1 MSRRTSI
8 KEFYKKR
15 GGDLFVLVF
24 SLLLAFF
31 MWSMYRLSLEYSSV
45 FEYKVNLTTNLVGR
59 SKSSVSRNSVIIR
72 GRTSGFSIIQHRI
85 KGSGIEINLDSQYL
99 RPAGDGGD
107 LFGVSSGDIRNELQN
122 SLGSDFRVESVV
134 SDTLFFNFPK
144 QSYKKVPVKLV
155 SKVTCK
161 PQFAI
166 FSRIWATPDSVYIYG
181 NDEKIAS
188 IDHVQT
194 RAVKKNMA
202 DSPIQGVVK
211 LEEIEGVRISENE
224 VYYAIDVQRYYE
236 NSCQV
241 SVSVINNP
249 LGSLVTVFPQEVTVT
264 YWASYQKKYF
274 SPSDFNVV
282 ADCSQLFASASGES
296 SKNIRLELL
305 SVPEGLFNIRI
316 TPQTVGCLVN

>member
-1 MSRRTSI
+1 MARRSSI
-8 KEFYKKR
+8 DNFYKKR
-15 GGDLFVLVF
+15 GGDLFVLIF

-107 LFGVSSGDIRNELQN
+107 LFGVSSSDIRNELQN

-188 IDHVQT
+188 IDHVLT
-194 RAVKKNMA
+194 KAVKKNMA

>member
-1 MSRRTSI
+1 
-8 KEFYKKR
+8 
-15 GGDLFVLVF
+15 
-24 SLLLAFF
+24 
-31 MWSMYRLSLEYSSV
+31 MYRLSLEYSSV

-107 LFGVSSGDIRNELQN
+107 LFGVSSSDIRNELQN

-188 IDHVQT
+188 IDHVLT
-194 RAVKKNMA
+194 KAVKKNMA

>member
-107 LFGVSSGDIRNELQN
+107 LFGVSSSDIRNELQN

-188 IDHVQT
+188 IDHVLT
-194 RAVKKNMA
+194 KAVKKNMA

-316 TPQTVGCLVN
+316 TPQTVGCLIN

>member
-107 LFGVSSGDIRNELQN
+107 LFGVSSSDIRNELQN

-188 IDHVQT
+188 IDHVLT
-194 RAVKKNMA
+194 KAVKKNMA

-211 LEEIEGVRISENE
+211 LEEIEGVRISDNE

-264 YWASYQKKYF
+264 YWASYQKKSF

-282 ADCSQLFASASGES
+282 ADCSQLFASASSES
-296 SKNIRLELL
+296 GKNIRLELL

>member
-8 KEFYKKR
+8 ADFYKKR

-45 FEYKVNLTTNLVGR
+45 FEYKVKLTTNLVGR

-85 KGSGIEINLDSQYL
+85 KGSGIEISLDSQYL
-99 RPAGDGGD
+99 RPAEEGGD
-107 LFGVSSGDIRNELQN
+107 VFGVSSSDIRNELQN

-155 SKVTCK
+155 SKVACR

-166 FSRIWATPDSVYIYG
+166 FSRILATPDSVYIYG
-181 NDEKIAS
+181 NTDKIAS
-188 IDHVQT
+188 IDYVQT
-194 RAVKKNMA
+194 KAVKKNMA
-202 DSPIQGVVK
+202 DSPIQGVVR
-211 LEEIEGVRISENE
+211 LEEIDGVRISENE

-236 NSCQV
+236 NSCKV
-241 SVSVINNP
+241 SVTVTNNP

-264 YWASYQKKYF
+264 YWAPYQKKSF

-282 ADCSQLFASASGES
+282 ADYSQLFASASGES
-296 SKNIRLELL
+296 GKNIRLELL
-305 SVPEGLFNIRI
+305 SVPDGLFNIRI